1 VIGFLEG
8 VQPGPCAELSTVLV
22 RVFGAI
28 VILIERRRAGLII
41 VGSTRGRRMQLPQTR
56 LDSDRLPARGR
67 RKGDHTRRIWIVDD
81 ETTVHLRGRRADS
94 IGVNGEVDGTGITSD
109 GPGGRRWVRGRHGL

>member
-8 VQPGPCAELSTVLV
+8 ERPSAELSTMLAI
-22 RVFGAI
+22 RVFKSVVMVMI
-28 VILIERRRAGLII
+28 VGVVLIERRRAGLIVVGI
-41 VGSTRGRRMQLPQTR
+41 GSTRGRRMQLPQTR

-67 RKGDHTRRIWIVDD
+67 GEGDHTRRIRIVDD

-109 GPGGRRWVRGRHGL
+109 GPGGR